1 MKIAGIHAQDIKF
14 NPEIQH
20 AVSEPYGLE
29 MILAVGEQEGHDVDL
44 FLPAIETPTG
54 IKATSNEEMIERI
67 VEFNPDVAC
76 FSLYTSQFPTGENIA
91 KELKKRIPDII
102 NVAGNRYP
110 TYLKEKI
117 PKSFDFFAIR
127 EGEETFKELLE
138 KIETSQDY
146 FNVPGLVVNTG
157 KKGVFTGNRKRN
169 YSLNSVPLAKRFP
182 IILNQTYN
190 GIGIPP
196 LSKDPSYAIMEYSR
210 SCESNCNFC
219 DSTGFWGNLVTYK
232 TPERFVEE
240 GFKLKE
246 QGVDIVYVMDLNFTS
261 NYNKAMD
268 LCNEIVKS
276 GLDLNWYAMSN
287 VGSVLGNEDLL
298 YAMKDA
304 GCYKIAWG
312 VESTCDENLQKM
324 NKTGG
329 GVKQNF
335 EDTVYVLGH
344 SLHAGIINQ
353 GYYIMGFP
361 DETKESIIKDAQ
373 KIKDIPLHQLNI
385 GIFTPIPLSA
395 QFNQLKKE
403 GFEFEEDL
411 SMHDR
416 NTLIYSH
423 PSIDRKEMKEIQ
435 MKLHSDFYKS
445 PEFRLNAMESIRIDS
460 RFEDSFNDY
469 LNLINQEVL
478 TK

>member
-1 MKIAGIHAQDIKF
+1 MKIAGIHAQDMKF

-29 MILAVGEQEGHDVDL
+29 VILAVGEKEGHDVDL
-44 FLPAIETPTG
+44 FLPALETPTG
-54 IKATSNEEMIERI
+54 IKATSNEDMIERI
-67 VEFNPDVAC
+67 VDFKPDVAC
-76 FSLYTSQFPTGENIA
+76 FSLYTCQFQTGEKIA
-91 KELKKRIPDII
+91 KELKKRLPKIKTI
-102 NVAGNRYP
+102 AGNRYP
-110 TYLKEKI
+110 TYLKNDI
-117 PKSFDFFAIR
+117 PKFFDFFAIR

-138 KIETSQDY
+138 KIESSQDY
-146 FNVPGLVVNTG
+146 LNVPGLVVNTG
-157 KKGVFTGNRKRN
+157 KKGIFTGNRRRN
-169 YSLNSVPLAKRFP
+169 YNLDSVPLAKRFP
-182 IILNQTYN
+182 IILNQPYK
-190 GIGIPP
+190 GIGIPS
-196 LSKDPSYAIMEYSR
+196 LSKKPSYAIMEYSR

-219 DSTGFWGNLVTYK
+219 DSTGFWGNTITYK
-232 TPERFVEE
+232 SSKRFIEE

-246 QGVDIVYVMDLNFTS
+246 KGVDIVYVMDLNFTS
-261 NYNKAMD
+261 NYDRAMN
-268 LCNEIVKS
+268 LCNEIIES
-276 GLDLNWYAMSN
+276 GLKLNWYAMSN
-287 VGSVLGNEDLL
+287 IGTVLDHTDLL
-298 YAMKDA
+298 YTMKDA

-312 VESTCDENLQKM
+312 VESTCDENLQAM

-329 GVKQNF
+329 GKEQKF
-335 EDTVYVLGH
+335 EDTIYVLEH

-361 DETKESIIKDAQ
+361 NETTDSILRDAE

-395 QFNQLKKE
+395 QFNQLKKD
-403 GFEFEEDL
+403 GMEFEEDL

-423 PSIDRKEMKEIQ
+423 PTIGRKEMKDIQ
-435 MKLHSDFYKS
+435 MKLHNEFYKT
-445 PEFRLNAMESIRIDS
+445 PEFRSRAMESISIDN

-469 LNLINQEVL
+469 LDLINQEVL